1 MDGQGEREKREH
13 AARWEK
19 RKRQWRAEFGGWL
32 GWIAGF
38 WDGLNPSLSE
48 EGQLESLLEEIDYM
62 AKPMR
67 ERLAELQAAKGAR
80 EVSHGS
86 GQ

>member
-1 MDGQGEREKREH
+1 MEEQERAKQEQ
-13 AARWEK
+13 AVRWEK

-48 EGQLESLLEEIDYM
+48 EEQLAALLDELDYM
-62 AKPMR
+62 AAPMR
-67 ERLAELQAAKGAR
+67 ERLGDLQAAKSAR
-80 EVSHGS
+80 EVSHGDDH
-86 GQ
+86 